1 MRGKE
6 EKKKNSTIKNI
17 EFDQVEL
24 NQLKNLLEKFYGE
37 KIKMLGEKEQSL
49 FVFQKTINSNSN

>member
-1 MRGKE
+1 MEFGK
-6 EKKKNSTIKNI
+6 
-17 EFDQVEL
+17 VEL
-24 NQLKNLLEKFYGE
+24 NQLKNSLEKFYGE